1 VARLEVVTSPNQ
13 NGRLAVDARP
23 AFNTHV
29 HLPPN
34 FSAFST
40 VEDAVATGAREGVR
54 VMGSSNF
61 HDFGVYARFEA
72 AARASGVAA
81 LFGLEF
87 ITVLEEQQRLGVKI
101 NDPANPGRAYVCGK
115 GIPAPNDPS
124 DATRRRMQLARA
136 MNEARAARLAEL
148 MRGLFDE
155 AGLPVEIDA
164 ATIVAQVA
172 ARAEVP
178 TDWVVLQE
186 RHVALGFQELLFER
200 LDVSERSA
208 FLARLYG
215 RPPAAAPDDAVAV
228 QGELRARLM
237 KAGCPAFV
245 EETSIP
251 FDEGLALVLGLDA
264 IPCYPTLADGA
275 DPICGYEAP
284 SSALVERV
292 LGHGIP
298 GAELIPIRNTPAVV
312 DEYISVFRDAGLF
325 VLVGTEHNTQER
337 IPLAPACLGGVP
349 LSPRVLDIC
358 WEGTCVVAAHQ
369 HLRATGQAGF
379 VDGDGRLNP
388 GFPDGEARLRWFAE
402 LGEQVIVDAIAEAV
416 R

>member
-1 VARLEVVTSPNQ
+1 VVTSPNR

-34 FSAFST
+34 FSAFTT

-61 HDFGVYARFEA
+61 HDFGVYPRFEA

-87 ITVLEEQQRLGVKI
+87 ITVLEEQQRLGIKI

-115 GIPAPNDPS
+115 GIPAPNDPD
-124 DATRRRMQLARA
+124 DATRRRMQFARA
-136 MNEARAARLAEL
+136 MNEARAERLTEL

-155 AGLPVEIDA
+155 AGLAVEIDA
-164 ATIVAQVA
+164 ATILAQVA

-178 TDWVVLQE
+178 ADWVVLQE

-200 LDVSERSA
+200 LDASERTG
-208 FLARLYG
+208 FLTRLYG
-215 RPPAAAPDDAVAV
+215 RAPNAAPDDAVAV

-245 EETSIP
+245 EETPIP

-284 SSALVERV
+284 SSALVDRV
-292 LGHGIP
+292 LGHGIH
-298 GAELIPIRNTPAVV
+298 GAELIPVRNAPAVV
-312 DEYISVFRDAGLF
+312 DEYVTTFRDAGLF
-325 VLVGTEHNTQER
+325 MLVGTEHNTQER
-337 IPLAPACLGGVP
+337 IPLAPTCLGGVP
-349 LSPRVLDIC
+349 LSPHVLDIC

-369 HLRATGQAGF
+369 HLRATGEAGF
-379 VDGDGRLNP
+379 VDGEGRLNP

>member
-1 VARLEVVTSPNQ
+1 
-13 NGRLAVDARP
+13 VDARP

-34 FSAFST
+34 FSAFDT
-40 VEDAVATGAREGVR
+40 VEDAVASGAREGVR

-61 HDFGVYARFEA
+61 HDFGVYARFAEA
-72 AARASGVAA
+72 ARSSGVAA

-87 ITVLEEQQRLGVKI
+87 ISVLEEQQRLGVKI

-115 GIPAPNDPS
+115 GIPAPTDPS
-124 DATRRRMQLARA
+124 TETERRMRLARA
-136 MNEARAARLAEL
+136 MNEARAERMVERMA
-148 MRGLFDE
+148 GLFAE
-155 AGLPVEIDA
+155 AGLATDIDA
-164 ATIVAQVA
+164 ATIVALVA
-172 ARAEVP
+172 ARNEVP
-178 TDWVVLQE
+178 PAWVVLQE
-186 RHVALGFQELLFER
+186 RHVALGFQELLFGR
-200 LDVSERSA
+200 LTSGDRSA
-208 FLARLYG
+208 FLDRLYG

-237 KAGCPAFV
+237 RAGGAAFV
-245 EETSIP
+245 EETPIP

-284 SSALVERV
+284 SSALVDRV
-292 LGHGIP
+292 LGHGIHA
-298 GAELIPIRNTPAVV
+298 AELIPVRNSPAVV
-312 DEYISVFRDAGLF
+312 DEYVATFRDAGLF

-337 IPLAPACLGGVP
+337 IPLAPTCLGGVP

-369 HLRATGQAGF
+369 HLRASGEAGY
-379 VDGDGRLNP
+379 VDSEGRLRS
-388 GFPDGEARLRWFAE
+388 GFADGEARLRWFAE
-402 LGEQVIVDAIAEAV
+402 LGEQVILDAITEAV